1 MKKREVKI
9 NKNEANFF
17 LNKKRHGRGLNEEC
31 DEGCDYEERR
41 EVYEERE
48 EVHEEKIEEV
58 KENKSG
64 NNWWR

>member
-1 MKKREVKI
+1 MT
-9 NKNEANFF
+9 
-17 LNKKRHGRGLNEEC
+17 EEC

>member
-1 MKKREVKI
+1 M
-9 NKNEANFF
+9 
-17 LNKKRHGRGLNEEC
+17 NEEC

>member
-1 MKKREVKI
+1 MK
-9 NKNEANFF
+9 
-17 LNKKRHGRGLNEEC
+17 EEC

-58 KENKSG
+58 NENARG
-64 NNWWR
+64 NSWWR